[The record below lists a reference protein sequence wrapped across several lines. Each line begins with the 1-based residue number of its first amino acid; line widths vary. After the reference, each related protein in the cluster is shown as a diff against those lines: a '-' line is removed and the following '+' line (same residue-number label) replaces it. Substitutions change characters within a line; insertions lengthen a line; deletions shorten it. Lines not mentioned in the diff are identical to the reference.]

1 MYNLC
6 VFIYNSWKEMEKSR
20 YILAV
25 VKITL
30 LLSIMLLLFYK
41 MKAWLV
47 DLLPYCMI
55 LFCMLEVNIA
65 LSFNF
70 LSCHKC

>member
-1 MYNLC
+1 
-6 VFIYNSWKEMEKSR
+6 MEKSR

-41 MKAWLV
+41 TKAWLV
-47 DLLPYCMI
+47 GLLPYCMI
-55 LFCMLEVNIA
+55 LFCMIDLGRLGCK
-65 LSFNF
+65 LSTQKGKREKHNNKF
-70 LSCHKC
+70 